1 MPQAKRLQVVEAMR
15 RGVAPREAA
24 EEAIAR
30 IARRVPAYVGALFAV
45 NSTGSHAGAAY
56 GCVAAVCMHVPHSQC
71 LHACT
76 DM

>member
-1 MPQAKRLQVVEAMR
+1 MSQPLQVVEAMR
-15 RGVAPREAA
+15 RGAAPREAA

-56 GCVAAVCMHVPHSQC
+56 GCAASS
-71 LHACT
+71 LHACALLY
-76 DM
+76 MSACKH